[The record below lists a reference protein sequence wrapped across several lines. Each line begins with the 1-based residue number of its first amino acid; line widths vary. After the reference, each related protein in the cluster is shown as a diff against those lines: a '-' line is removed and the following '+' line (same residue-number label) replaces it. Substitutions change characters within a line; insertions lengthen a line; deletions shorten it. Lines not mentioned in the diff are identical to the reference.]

1 MDGPRATSLG
11 AGGSPQRAF
20 RIRAV
25 PASPVPGDSKVGR
38 SPLEVG
44 VMGSGG
50 WLVRHP
56 VPIGARVV
64 QASTAPRGVVVRNWD
79 GGPEVTAP
87 SHDPGPATS
96 VRLRP
101 PVSPSSVLRRDRLLR
116 RLEQHPGA
124 VTFVSAHAGAGKTT
138 LVADWATTRMA
149 DGGLVAS
156 YGFDRFDDDPARL
169 WEGILAALRAT
180 EAFPERSALHDDLVA
195 TPHEVTEVFVERVAE
210 AVASLATPLSLVLDD
225 VHVVTNPAVVGSL
238 ARLARAASE
247 RLHLVLISRS
257 DSPIGLLRLR
267 VEGRVRELHS
277 EDLAFTAEETAT
289 YLATQGL
296 HLPSAGVHTLQE
308 RTRGRAAG
316 VRIAALAMA
325 ASDDPRGLVDRFG
338 GDEPPGLSSRERS

>member
-1 MDGPRATSLG
+1 
-11 AGGSPQRAF
+11 
-20 RIRAV
+20 
-25 PASPVPGDSKVGR
+25 
-38 SPLEVG
+38 
-44 VMGSGG
+44 MGSGG
-50 WLVRHP
+50 WLVRHA

-64 QASTAPRGVVVRNWD
+64 QASTAPRGVVVRNWG
-79 GGPEVTAP
+79 GGPEVTAA

-124 VTFVSAHAGAGKTT
+124 VTFVSAHAGAGRTT

-149 DGGLVAS
+149 DGGLVAW
-156 YGFDRFDDDPARL
+156 YGFDRFDDDPARW

-180 EAFPERSALHDDLVA
+180 EAFPERSALHDLVA

-225 VHVVTNPAVVGSL
+225 VHVVTNPVAVGSL

-257 DSPIGLLRLR
+257 DPPIGLPRLR

-308 RTRGRAAG
+308 RTRGWAAG
-316 VRIAALAMA
+316 VRSAALALA
-325 ASDDPRGLVDRFG
+325 ASDDPRGLVDRCG